1 MLAAV
6 LVFGG
11 ACGAGAKPSPTSP
24 TQLVLM
30 THDAFAVSAATMEKF
45 EADHGVIVQIL
56 KGGDA
61 GEMVNQAI
69 LTKDAPLADVLY
81 GVDNTFLSRA
91 LDAGIFDAYTSP
103 ALSAVPDELDAGT
116 GGTVTPIDY
125 GDVCVNFDKAAFLA
139 DGPAPTTLDQLTDPI
154 YRSKLVVENPATSSP
169 GLAFMLAT
177 IGRFGETGDYTW
189 RDYWSELRANDVRV
203 TADWET
209 AYYSTFSGGAGEG
222 ERPIV
227 VSYATSPVAEVVFAD
242 PPVTEAPTAVL
253 NDGCFRQV
261 EYAGVLHGGKAPA
274 LARELIDFMLAA
286 DFQADIP
293 LNMYVFPA
301 NDQVTLPDVFVQNA
315 AAVTDPIELDAADIA
330 AYRDRWVQEWTDVVL
345 H

>member
-1 MLAAV
+1 
-6 LVFGG
+6 
-11 ACGAGAKPSPTSP
+11 
-24 TQLVLM
+24 M
-30 THDAFAVSAATMEKF
+30 THDAFAVSARHDGRSSRPTTAS
-45 EADHGVIVQIL
+45 IVQIL

-91 LDAGIFDAYTSP
+91 LDAGIFDAVLPRRHSRLCPTSSMP
-103 ALSAVPDELDAGT
+103 ARAA
-116 GGTVTPIDY
+116 TVTPIDY
-125 GDVCVNFDKAAFLA
+125 GDVCVNYDKAAFLA
-139 DGPAPTTLDQLTDPI
+139 DGPAPTTLEQLTDPI

-203 TADWET
+203 AADWET

-261 EYAGVLHGGKAPA
+261 EYAGVLHGGESAS
-274 LARELIDFMLAA
+274 ARA
-286 DFQADIP
+286 
-293 LNMYVFPA
+293 
-301 NDQVTLPDVFVQNA
+301 
-315 AAVTDPIELDAADIA
+315 
-330 AYRDRWVQEWTDVVL
+330 
-345 H
+345 